1 MDQTRDD
8 PGAHAHAGGAGGAG
22 AEFRSLL
29 ETLAHRAEEFLHDL
43 GADGDVTDGR
53 APREDGSDAATS
65 RENCPMC
72 AVLAVLRG
80 ERPELTSTVLEQLAA
95 LLAVVRRALDEH
107 GRQSGHSGSSTGQ
120 TGAGPA
126 PDDAQEPAGSTK
138 VQRIDVRRVRGN
150 VVRAATA
157 DPDDRVEGSDSC

>member
-8 PGAHAHAGGAGGAG
+8 HGAHAGDTGGAG
-22 AEFRSLL
+22 AEFRLLL
-29 ETLAHRAEEFLHDL
+29 ETLAHRAEEFLHGL

-53 APREDGSDAATS
+53 APREDGSEAATS

-107 GRQSGHSGSSTGQ
+107 GRQAGHSGATTGR
-120 TGAGPA
+120 TGAGSGPNDVPE
-126 PDDAQEPAGSTK
+126 PDSSTK

-157 DPDDRVEGSDSC
+157 DPDDRVEGPDSC

>member
-8 PGAHAHAGGAGGAG
+8 PGAHAHVGDAGGAG
-22 AEFRSLL
+22 AEFRLLL
-29 ETLAHRAEEFLHDL
+29 ETLAHRAEEFLHGL
-43 GADGDVTDGR
+43 GADGDVTGAR
-53 APREDGSDAATS
+53 AWRDNGSAAATS

-107 GRQSGHSGSSTGQ
+107 GRQAGH
-120 TGAGPA
+120 GATPEQDRPHSA
-126 PDDAQEPAGSTK
+126 PDDAREPDGESK

-157 DPDDRVEGSDSC
+157 DPDDRVEGTDHC